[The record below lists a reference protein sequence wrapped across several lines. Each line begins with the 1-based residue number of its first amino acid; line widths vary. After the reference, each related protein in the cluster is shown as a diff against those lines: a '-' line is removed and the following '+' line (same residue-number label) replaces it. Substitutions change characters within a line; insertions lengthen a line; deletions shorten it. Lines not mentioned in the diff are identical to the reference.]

1 LARGSARAGHMREIV
16 SVRHR
21 TQERAMSEHVQLR
34 YGVLRRRSDV
44 GSKSG

>member
-1 LARGSARAGHMREIV
+1 MREIV

-44 GSKSG
+44 GVEIGLIAKPKRLIC